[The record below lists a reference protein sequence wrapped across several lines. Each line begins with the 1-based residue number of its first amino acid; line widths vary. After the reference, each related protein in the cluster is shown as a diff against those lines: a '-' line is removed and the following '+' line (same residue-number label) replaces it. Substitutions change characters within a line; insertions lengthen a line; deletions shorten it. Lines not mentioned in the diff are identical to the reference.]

1 MTSHLLALLAL
12 LVSGAQNDARL
23 VHASRADKAG
33 WIYLHL
39 QGAPRDIGY
48 QYGVLA
54 SAEIDDAHRALA
66 LNFKTTPYNW
76 SWARKTAKDL
86 FWTKLDQEYKDE
98 IEGQAEGLKS
108 KGYAYDAWDILAYNA
123 YIELK
128 DYYIPYLQSK
138 TTGLRLGSTR
148 DSCSAFIAT
157 GSTTKDGKIVMGQNL
172 WWDYVMGQRCNVLLD
187 ITPDK
192 GNRLVMDAFC
202 GFIHSGSDFAI
213 NSAGLVLC
221 ETTISGFFGFDPKGT
236 PEFMRMRKAIQ
247 YANNLDDA
255 VKIFKD
261 GNNGGYANTWLIAD
275 ATHNE
280 IARLELGLKN
290 VTLERSTDGVFVG
303 ANYPINP
310 KLIKEETNYDVNDM
324 SQSSAARRVR
334 WGQLISENKG
344 KIDTAAAERFLGDHY
359 DTYEKKEEPSE
370 RTLDGHVELSA
381 RGYPGW
387 VEPYGTAGAVQNKV
401 ADAAMIKEMSFYGAA
416 GHACGLNFK
425 PALHLTAHP
434 EFAWQK
440 DLQRD
445 LDAHPWTKFSAA
457 K

>member
-138 TTGLRLGSTR
+138 TTGLRLGATR

-261 GNNGGYANTWLIAD
+261 GNNGGYANTWLIGD
-275 ATHNE
+275 TKTNE
-280 IARLELGLKN
+280 IGKLELGLKN
-290 VTLERSTDGVFVG
+290 VEFVRKSDGFYVG
-303 ANYPINP
+303 SNFPTNP
-310 KLIKEETNYDVNDM
+310 KLIAEEEPGGWDTNPKTNSCED
-324 SQSSAARRVR
+324 RRLR
-334 WGQLISENKG
+334 WNVLLNENKG
-344 KIDTAAAERFLGDHY
+344 AVDAERAKGFLA
-359 DTYEKKEEPSE
+359 DTYDQANDISGASGS
-370 RTLDGHVELSA
+370 TLCSRMDTQLF
-381 RGYPGW
+381 
-387 VEPYGTAGAVQNKV
+387 GAMNTKV
-401 ADAAMIKEMSFYGAA
+401 VDAAMTSKMSLWAKMGFSNGSSFFAEDFFRSNTSFEN
-416 GHACGLNFK
+416 LK
-425 PALHLTAHP
+425 PFLHDIP
-434 EFAWQK
+434 NQ
-440 DLQRD
+440 
-445 LDAHPWTKFSAA
+445 PWTSFPVNSSK
-457 K
+457 